1 MSLIKDTLPLTEDLS
16 KTTTTNR
23 TGFKK
28 PLQMLVTSSCS
39 TKKSVVFPINELEK
53 PTIDSVLNT
62 VPLFYN
68 PITKQLILQQ
78 DVVEC
83 KSINQQ
89 QQYTKCNNR
98 RPVISDHHRISN
110 DKVRKLN
117 NLNESLNQL
126 KIDNLNDDLKE
137 NIKENLKESLKK
149 HLKNELKCSSLVEKQ
164 KERKFLETQLD
175 DFTTKSINL
184 SQHTAEVKLI
194 KDETIVLNKCKIDS
208 SSYLNDEISLEKLNL
223 IQTKQPVNEIQL
235 NNSIPL
241 VNHQAS
247 NNNKASTVQTS
258 TSNHQTTN
266 QQQIKKDTYKTH
278 RRTPS
283 YIHDFHNVI
292 KNNNQNQ
299 NHQTHSSSITVS
311 SVAAAI
317 SNLTKTSLANATST
331 LSNTITTSKLN
342 DQMCSTNTSPSDS
355 SKVSNKQIVFNESKN
370 ELNFYDQDNES
381 SNAKRNNNKQL
392 QQTTSNN
399 KIDDDEVDLPPLDL
413 PSPYLNKPKKL
424 SLITSPFTSVLSKLT
439 RSSTLSNKQ
448 HQSVV
453 EHNDKSSN
461 ESSRRNSDA
470 LLTASTNG
478 LLIFENQRP
487 SNLPNK
493 SADEELY
500 HRLMVDKMIKD
511 AKRKELED
519 LKQVK
524 KNLVKKKKDE
534 ERMTSSIKVW
544 KEEIIPNFDQ
554 VKNKSSVKELW
565 SYGLPSN
572 LRGTIWSLAIGNRL
586 NLNNESFDH
595 YLAKWYDSS
604 LDQDDSKI
612 KEDRIV
618 NCLSKCSD
626 ESVYELIKLDVS
638 RTFPQLKL
646 FQQGAP
652 FYDKLLKLL
661 GTYVIAYRPDIGYI
675 QGMSFIMGMLLLN
688 MDSKQAFIA
697 FANLLDNSPVLM
709 KFYKLEQEAMK
720 AFYETF
726 DFYFQSHLP
735 ELYNHF
741 KEQKLTSELFMI
753 DWIYTLFTKVLP
765 LEISTR
771 VLDQLLRD
779 GEEVIVRASLTILKL
794 FEKQL
799 LENDFINCAQ
809 FLTQLSTQSN
819 QFPIDSSKFLTTLT
833 KFNKIKCKKFN
844 SLYQKFNHHN

>member
-1 MSLIKDTLPLTEDLS
+1 M
-16 KTTTTNR
+16 
-23 TGFKK
+23 
-28 PLQMLVTSSCS
+28 
-39 TKKSVVFPINELEK
+39 
-53 PTIDSVLNT
+53 
-62 VPLFYN
+62 
-68 PITKQLILQQ
+68 
-78 DVVEC
+78 
-83 KSINQQ
+83 
-89 QQYTKCNNR
+89 
-98 RPVISDHHRISN
+98 
-110 DKVRKLN
+110 
-117 NLNESLNQL
+117 LNE
-126 KIDNLNDDLKE
+126 
-137 NIKENLKESLKK
+137 
-149 HLKNELKCSSLVEKQ
+149 
-164 KERKFLETQLD
+164 
-175 DFTTKSINL
+175 
-184 SQHTAEVKLI
+184 
-194 KDETIVLNKCKIDS
+194 
-208 SSYLNDEISLEKLNL
+208 
-223 IQTKQPVNEIQL
+223 
-235 NNSIPL
+235 
-241 VNHQAS
+241 
-247 NNNKASTVQTS
+247 
-258 TSNHQTTN
+258 
-266 QQQIKKDTYKTH
+266 
-278 RRTPS
+278 
-283 YIHDFHNVI
+283 
-292 KNNNQNQ
+292 
-299 NHQTHSSSITVS
+299 
-311 SVAAAI
+311 
-317 SNLTKTSLANATST
+317 
-331 LSNTITTSKLN
+331 
-342 DQMCSTNTSPSDS
+342 
-355 SKVSNKQIVFNESKN
+355 
-370 ELNFYDQDNES
+370 
-381 SNAKRNNNKQL
+381 
-392 QQTTSNN
+392 
-399 KIDDDEVDLPPLDL
+399 
-413 PSPYLNKPKKL
+413 
-424 SLITSPFTSVLSKLT
+424 
-439 RSSTLSNKQ
+439 
-448 HQSVV
+448 
-453 EHNDKSSN
+453 
-461 ESSRRNSDA
+461 
-470 LLTASTNG
+470 
-478 LLIFENQRP
+478 
-487 SNLPNK
+487 
-493 SADEELY
+493 
-500 HRLMVDKMIKD
+500 
-511 AKRKELED
+511 ELED